1 MKTFLASLLLMAI
14 VLLSGSCNQK
24 RNEVDVVET
33 ESASNNNVAVLSDEQ
48 TKTIGLTT
56 TSLEPKEIEKT
67 IHLNGKIFVSPEHL
81 TTISSVL
88 GGHIKSVKVL
98 PGSLFKKGDILAIV
112 EDQQLIELQKEFLI
126 TQAQLK
132 SVGLNYNRQ
141 KELNQNKATS
151 DKAFQEVEA
160 TYNTLLAT
168 RSALEQKLKM
178 VQINPSQ
185 LTSNN
190 VKSSVDIRAPF
201 SGIISEVK
209 VNRGQYVTPSDAL
222 FELINPEGL
231 LVKLTVFEN
240 DLQGVKVGQNLLV
253 YSNQNSD
260 KKTGA
265 TVVSKTPKIG
275 EDGGSEIIARLSD
288 NSQEMISGLYVNGI
302 LPLQNYI
309 AESLPSTSVVSYENK
324 NYVFEALG
332 DNKFLM
338 TAVEIGVEDK
348 GFIEILN
355 KESIR
360 NKKIVDEGAYSILM
374 ALKNKAE
381 E

>member
-1 MKTFLASLLLMAI
+1 MKTFLASLLLMTIA
-14 VLLSGSCNQK
+14 LLSSSCNQQK
-24 RNEVDVVET
+24 SEVDVEET
-33 ESASNNNVAVLSDEQ
+33 ESASNNNVAVLSDDQ
-48 TKTIGLTT
+48 VKTIGLTT
-56 TSLEPKEIEKT
+56 TKLEHKEIEKT
-67 IHLNGKIFVSPEHL
+67 IQLNGKIFVSPEHL
-81 TTISSVL
+81 TAISSVL
-88 GGHIKSVKVL
+88 GGHVKSVKVL

-190 VKSSVDIRAPF
+190 IKSSVAIRAPF
-201 SGIISEVK
+201 SGVISEVK
-209 VNRGQYVTPSDAL
+209 VNKGQYVTPSDVL

-231 LVKLTVFEN
+231 MVRLTVFEN
-240 DLQGVKVGQNLLV
+240 DLAGVRVGQGLSV
-253 YSNQNSD
+253 FSNQNSD
-260 KKTGA
+260 KKTRA
-265 TVVSKTPKIG
+265 IVVSKIPKIG
-275 EDGGSEIIARLSD
+275 EDGGSEIIARFNES
-288 NSQEMISGLYVNGI
+288 NPEMIAGLYVNGI

-309 AESLPSTSVVSYENK
+309 AESLPSMSVVSYENK
-324 NYVFEALG
+324 NYVFEVLG
-332 DNKFLM
+332 ENKFLM
-338 TAVEIGVEDK
+338 TAVEIGVGDK

-355 KESIR
+355 TESIR
-360 NKKIVDEGAYSILM
+360 DKKIVHEGAYSILM

>member
-1 MKTFLASLLLMAI
+1 MKTFLGSLLLMAI
-14 VLLSGSCNQK
+14 VLLSGSCNQQ
-24 RNEVDVVET
+24 RSEVDEVET

-98 PGSLFKKGDILAIV
+98 PGSLFKKGDILAVV
-112 EDQQLIELQKEFLI
+112 EDQQLIELQKEFLV

-168 RSALEQKLKM
+168 RSALEKKLKM

-185 LTSNN
+185 LTANN
-190 VKSSVDIRAPF
+190 IQSSVGIRAPF
-201 SGIISEVK
+201 SGVISEVK
-209 VNRGQYVTPSDAL
+209 VNRGQYVTSSDAL

-231 LVKLTVFEN
+231 LIKLTVFEN
-240 DLQGVKVGQNLLV
+240 DLAGVRVGQGLSV
-253 YSNQNSD
+253 FSNQNSD
-260 KKTGA
+260 KKTRA
-265 TVVSKTPKIG
+265 IVVSKIPKIG
-275 EDGGSEIIARLSD
+275 EDGGSEIIARFNES
-288 NSQEMISGLYVNGI
+288 NPEMIAGLYVNAI
-302 LPLQNYI
+302 LPLQNYRS
-309 AESLPSTSVVSYENK
+309 ESLPSTSVVSYENK
-324 NYVFEALG
+324 NYVFEVLG

-360 NKKIVDEGAYSILM
+360 NKKIVVEGAYSILM

>member
-14 VLLSGSCNQK
+14 VLLSGSCNQQK
-24 RNEVDVVET
+24 SEVDEVET
-33 ESASNNNVAVLSDEQ
+33 ESDSNNNVAVLSDEQ

-112 EDQQLIELQKEFLI
+112 EDQQLIELQKEFLV

-151 DKAFQEVEA
+151 DKVFQEVEA

-190 VKSSVDIRAPF
+190 IKSSVDIRAPF
-201 SGIISEVK
+201 SGVISEVK

-240 DLQGVKVGQNLLV
+240 DLQGVKVGQNMLV
-253 YSNQNSD
+253 YSNQNFD

-265 TVVSKTPKIG
+265 IVVSKTPKIG
-275 EDGGSEIIARLSD
+275 EDGGTEIIAKF
-288 NSQEMISGLYVNGI
+288 NENNPEMIAGLYVNAI
-302 LPLQNYI
+302 LPLQNYSS
-309 AESLPSTSVVSYENK
+309 ESLPSTSVVSYENK

-360 NKKIVDEGAYSILM
+360 DKKIVNEGAYSILM

>member
-1 MKTFLASLLLMAI
+1 MKTFLASLLLMTIA
-14 VLLSGSCNQK
+14 LFSSSCNQQN
-24 RNEVDVVET
+24 READVVET
-33 ESASNNNVAVLSDEQ
+33 EATSNNNLAVLSDDQ
-48 TKTIGLTT
+48 VKTIGLTIT
-56 TSLEPKEIEKT
+56 KLERKEIEKT
-67 IHLNGKIFVSPEHL
+67 IQLNGKIFVSPEHL

-98 PGSLFKKGDILAIV
+98 PGSLFKKGDILAVV

-132 SVGLNYNRQ
+132 SVGLNYSRQ

-178 VQINPSQ
+178 VEINASQ
-185 LTSNN
+185 LTANN
-190 VKSSVDIRAPF
+190 IQSSVGIRAPF

-209 VNRGQYVTPSDAL
+209 VNKGQYISPSDAL

-231 LVKLTVFEN
+231 MVRLTVFEN

-265 TVVSKTPKIG
+265 TVVSKIPKIG
-275 EDGGSEIIARLSD
+275 EDGGTEIIARLSD

-338 TAVEIGVEDK
+338 TAVETGVEDK

-355 KESIR
+355 EESIKG
-360 NKKIVDEGAYSILM
+360 KKIVHEGAYSILM